1 MIYTKGFNPETGE
14 WNDSLTGDFLWGNT
28 NIGET
33 LSDVMT
39 PFSWSM
45 VSACFEQMNVMPGY
59 PIVGNIG
66 GRAYNNFSV
75 MMTAFGALGTK
86 IEDLNKEMGGLR
98 DEYKERMSD
107 IVIPLPK
114 PAFLPLLLRALK
126 LRKKQNEGLKRIPAF
141 LDENPEWSRAMR
153 QRITKIKGKEELAA
167 LLLEELIPYT
177 LRGFWM
183 ILGSAWQYGEQVGKL
198 REELTEWIAP
208 DDVDK
213 LLSNVS
219 ADDELLASLGPAI
232 GLARLARGEIS
243 REAYLEQ
250 WGHRGPHESELST
263 PRPAED
269 PNWLD
274 QQLAALERSPVD
286 ADTLLARRQEEFES
300 AWARFQT
307 RHPRKTK
314 RVRRSL
320 EKAAEAARLREAT
333 RSEYVRVVW
342 VGRTWALLA
351 GEMTG
356 LGDDIF
362 HLTSAEA
369 AELLSGV
376 DKYTASIP
384 SRRETH
390 ERYKALPAYPL
401 IIRGQFDPF
410 QWAAD
415 PNRRSDFSDS
425 HGVLPKIV
433 AKVTKDGII
442 YGAPGSAGQV
452 EGSVRRLD
460 SPEDGEALQPG
471 EILVTKQTNIGWTHL
486 FPLAK
491 AVVTDVGA
499 ALSHAAIV
507 AREMGIPAV
516 VNCGD
521 ATTKL
526 KTGDWVRVDGSQG
539 MVEILQGEG

>member
-1 MIYTKGFNPETGE
+1 
-14 WNDSLTGDFLWGNT
+14 
-28 NIGET
+28 
-33 LSDVMT
+33 
-39 PFSWSM
+39 
-45 VSACFEQMNVMPGY
+45 
-59 PIVGNIG
+59 
-66 GRAYNNFSV
+66 
-75 MMTAFGALGTK
+75 
-86 IEDLNKEMGGLR
+86 
-98 DEYKERMSD
+98 
-107 IVIPLPK
+107 
-114 PAFLPLLLRALK
+114 
-126 LRKKQNEGLKRIPAF
+126 
-141 LDENPEWSRAMR
+141 
-153 QRITKIKGKEELAA
+153 
-167 LLLEELIPYT
+167 
-177 LRGFWM
+177 
-183 ILGSAWQYGEQVGKL
+183 
-198 REELTEWIAP
+198 
-208 DDVDK
+208 
-213 LLSNVS
+213 
-219 ADDELLASLGPAI
+219 
-232 GLARLARGEIS
+232 
-243 REAYLEQ
+243 
-250 WGHRGPHESELST
+250 
-263 PRPAED
+263 
-269 PNWLD
+269 
-274 QQLAALERSPVD
+274 
-286 ADTLLARRQEEFES
+286 LLARRQEEFES

-314 RVRRSL
+314 RVRRGL

>member
-1 MIYTKGFNPETGE
+1 FNPETGE